1 MNWRPQ
7 MTIGNV
13 RAATATGV
21 LSVTIVSVLATCG
34 QADEPA
40 RPESRSAIVY
50 NLAPSPPD
58 PVRQSGDDEQAVE
71 ADKADDIA
79 NAIDEWKPPQPP
91 GATERVEDR
100 QRMVQRQI
108 ADPPAGRIPVKNESV
123 LKAMRTV
130 PRHAFVPADL
140 RSRAYIDS
148 PLPIGNGQTI
158 SQPYIVAYMT
168 ELLQL
173 DPADKVLEI
182 GTGSGYQAAVLAQLT
197 PNVYTIEIISPLAKT
212 ANKSLIEQG
221 YEQVNMKQ
229 GDGYFGWEEHAP
241 FDVIIVTAAAGH
253 IPPPLWQQLK
263 PGGRMVVPIGG
274 AYEVQRLLVVDKT
287 EEGKRRSKS
296 VMAVRFVPLTRSSE
310 N

>member
-1 MNWRPQ
+1 M
-7 MTIGNV
+7 
-13 RAATATGV
+13 ATGA
-21 LSVTIVSVLATCG
+21 LSVAIVLLLTTCG
-34 QADEPA
+34 QADKPA
-40 RPESRSAIVY
+40 RSDSRSAFAY
-50 NLAPSPPD
+50 DLAQSHPD
-58 PVRQSGDDEQAVE
+58 QARQSGDNVQAAE

-79 NAIDEWKPPQPP
+79 KVIDEWMPPQPP
-91 GATERVEDR
+91 GATERVVDR
-100 QRMVQRQI
+100 QRMVQHQI
-108 ADPPAGRIPVKNESV
+108 VDPPAGRIPVKNYSV
-123 LKAMRTV
+123 IKAMRTV
-130 PRHAFVPADL
+130 PRHVFVPADL

-173 DPADKVLEI
+173 DPAAKVLEI

-212 ANKSLIEQG
+212 ANKSLTEQG
-221 YEQVNMKQ
+221 YKQVKTKQ

-241 FDVIIVTAAAGH
+241 FDAIIVTAAAGH

-274 AYEVQRLLVVDKT
+274 AYEVQRLLVVEKT

-296 VMAVRFVPLTRSSE
+296 VMAVRFVPLTRSTE
-310 N
+310 K

>member
-1 MNWRPQ
+1 MR
-7 MTIGNV
+7 IGSV
-13 RAATATGV
+13 SVATATGA
-21 LSVTIVSVLATCG
+21 LSVAIVSLLTACG

-40 RPESRSAIVY
+40 RPDSRSAIAY
-50 NLAPSPPD
+50 NLAQSPPD
-58 PVRQSGDDEQAVE
+58 PARQSDDDKQAAE
-71 ADKADDIA
+71 TDKTDDIA
-79 NAIDEWKPPQPP
+79 TAIDEWKPPQPS
-91 GATERVEDR
+91 GVTERVEDR
-100 QRMVQRQI
+100 QRMVQHQI
-108 ADPPAGRIPVKNESV
+108 VDPPVGRIPVKNKSV

-148 PLPIGNGQTI
+148 PLPIGYGQTI

-197 PNVYTIEIISPLAKT
+197 PNVYTIEIIAPLAET
-212 ANKSLIEQG
+212 AAKRLTEQG
-221 YEQVNMKQ
+221 YEQVNKKQ

-310 N
+310 K

>member
-1 MNWRPQ
+1 
-7 MTIGNV
+7 
-13 RAATATGV
+13 
-21 LSVTIVSVLATCG
+21 
-34 QADEPA
+34 
-40 RPESRSAIVY
+40 
-50 NLAPSPPD
+50 
-58 PVRQSGDDEQAVE
+58 
-71 ADKADDIA
+71 
-79 NAIDEWKPPQPP
+79 
-91 GATERVEDR
+91 
-100 QRMVQRQI
+100 MVQHQI
-108 ADPPAGRIPVKNESV
+108 VDPPVGRIPVKNKSV

-148 PLPIGNGQTI
+148 PLPIGYGQTI

-173 DPADKVLEI
+173 DPDDKVLEI

-197 PNVYTIEIISPLAKT
+197 PNVYTIEIIAPLAET
-212 ANKSLIEQG
+212 AAKRLTEQG
-221 YEQVNMKQ
+221 YEQVNKKQ

>member
-1 MNWRPQ
+1 
-7 MTIGNV
+7 MTIGSV
-13 RAATATGV
+13 TVATATGA
-21 LSVTIVSVLATCG
+21 LSVAIVLLLTTCG
-34 QADEPA
+34 QAEELA
-40 RPESRSAIVY
+40 RPDNRSAVAY
-50 NLAPSPPD
+50 DLAQSPPD
-58 PVRQSGDDEQAVE
+58 TARQSGDDEQAAE
-71 ADKADDIA
+71 ADQADDIA
-79 NAIDEWKPPQPP
+79 KAIDEWMPPQPP
-91 GATERVEDR
+91 GATERVVDR
-100 QRMVQRQI
+100 QRMVQHQI
-108 ADPPAGRIPVKNESV
+108 VDPPAGRIPVKNNSV
-123 LKAMRTV
+123 IKAMRTV
-130 PRHAFVPADL
+130 PRHVFVPADL

-173 DPADKVLEI
+173 DPAAKVLEI

-197 PNVYTIEIISPLAKT
+197 PNVYTIEIITPLAET
-212 ANKSLIEQG
+212 AAKRLTEQG
-221 YEQVNMKQ
+221 YEQVNKKQ

-274 AYEVQRLLVVDKT
+274 AYEVQRLLVVEKT
-287 EEGKRRSKS
+287 KEGKRRSKS

-310 N
+310 K

>member
-1 MNWRPQ
+1 M
-7 MTIGNV
+7 
-13 RAATATGV
+13 
-21 LSVTIVSVLATCG
+21 
-34 QADEPA
+34 
-40 RPESRSAIVY
+40 
-50 NLAPSPPD
+50 
-58 PVRQSGDDEQAVE
+58 
-71 ADKADDIA
+71 
-79 NAIDEWKPPQPP
+79 PPQPP
-91 GATERVEDR
+91 GATERVVDR
-100 QRMVQRQI
+100 QRMVQHQI
-108 ADPPAGRIPVKNESV
+108 VDPPAGRIPVKNYSV
-123 LKAMRTV
+123 IKAMRTV
-130 PRHAFVPADL
+130 PRHVFVPADL

-173 DPADKVLEI
+173 DPAAKVLEI

-212 ANKSLIEQG
+212 ANKSLTEQG
-221 YEQVNMKQ
+221 YKQVKTKQ

-241 FDVIIVTAAAGH
+241 FDAIIVTAAAGH

-274 AYEVQRLLVVDKT
+274 AYEVQRLLVVEKT

-296 VMAVRFVPLTRSSE
+296 VMAVRFVPLTRSTE
-310 N
+310 K